1 VFEIQKKFNLTTEKY
16 FLSNLNGKMIANE
29 KPALVFS
36 TKKPFDVEP
45 VNCLERCTKRQLM
58 VNDKEAQKLFA
69 KNYFPN

>member
-1 VFEIQKKFNLTTEKY
+1 
-16 FLSNLNGKMIANE
+16 MIANE

-36 TKKPFDVEP
+36 TKKPFDVKS

-58 VNDKEAQKLFA
+58 VKSSDNDKEAQKLFA